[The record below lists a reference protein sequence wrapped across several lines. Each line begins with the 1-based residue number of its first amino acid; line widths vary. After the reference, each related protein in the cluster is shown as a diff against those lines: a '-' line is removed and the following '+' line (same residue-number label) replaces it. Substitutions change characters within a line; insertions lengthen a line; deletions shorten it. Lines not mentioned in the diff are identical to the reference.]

1 MKTHFLTNWVRV
13 TGEFPGSR
21 LNFASSSK
29 TRYRV
34 NIYTAVKPTII
45 LRSPRNFTVLMSY
58 INVSWSVILNSKLS
72 GFGCTHTPLIT
83 VGRFFGIW
91 SRSVCTSDQP
101 TMKSC
106 IDHNDAIWNIIRVE
120 LVVNPVLP
128 KIFWITSENYFK
140 RWCFSSQPLFSI
152 VTQRVWEG
160 ICVTRPNNNGCD
172 HPRQL
177 NLTACQ
183 VYKTLKL

>member
-1 MKTHFLTNWVRV
+1 MQITGTREYIEQKQNAAISSILHSECCLLLWSLFFQTDGIFEIICLSWPTTNVKTHFLTNWVRV

-72 GFGCTHTPLIT
+72 GFGCIHTPLIT
-83 VGRFFGIW
+83 VGRFLGFGLIGLYQW
-91 SRSVCTSDQP
+91 STNHE
-101 TMKSC
+101 
-106 IDHNDAIWNIIRVE
+106 ILH
-120 LVVNPVLP
+120 
-128 KIFWITSENYFK
+128 
-140 RWCFSSQPLFSI
+140 
-152 VTQRVWEG
+152 
-160 ICVTRPNNNGCD
+160 RP
-172 HPRQL
+172 
-177 NLTACQ
+177 
-183 VYKTLKL
+183 